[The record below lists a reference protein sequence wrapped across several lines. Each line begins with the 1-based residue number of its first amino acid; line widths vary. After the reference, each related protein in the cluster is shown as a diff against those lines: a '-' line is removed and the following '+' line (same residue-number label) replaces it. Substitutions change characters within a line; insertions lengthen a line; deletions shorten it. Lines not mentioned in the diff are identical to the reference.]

1 MAQTIVGRRWQ
12 WLQETLTE
20 AGIPYRKDGSYS
32 VIVAHPEGTG
42 AGWLLIR
49 ASHSQKADVRARAM
63 VQGPGPLDGPDVAWA
78 LSLTLEEL
86 PAVALEYSKTGGKS

>member
-12 WLQETLTE
+12 RLQETLTA

-32 VIVAHPEGTG
+32 VIVAHPEGTHRY
-42 AGWLLIR
+42 LLIR